1 MLFYG
6 PGQQSQRPP
15 LTELMNVKKK
25 YNYKLM
31 QFPFIGLNT
40 LKFVGGKLIFF
51 NSNILLPTI
60 CLIIRYCSLTG
71 PRPQLSTPLLPRT
84 LIPYFSRRF
93 VSTTPA
99 KSENPRILHTPP
111 AKKVLVLFVF
121 FVSLQKHCDGSCF
134 FFPFELLQ
142 HQACLEDLFEV

>member
-1 MLFYG
+1 M
-6 PGQQSQRPP
+6 
-15 LTELMNVKKK
+15 K
-25 YNYKLM
+25 
-31 QFPFIGLNT
+31 FPFIGLNT

-51 NSNILLPTI
+51 NSDILLPPI
-60 CLIIRYCSLTG
+60 WLIIRYCRLTG

-84 LIPYFSRRF
+84 LIPYFSQGF

-134 FFPFELLQ
+134 FFPFKLLQ